1 MKGTD
6 EIAVTQRGAAE
17 PGGNLDRLDRIARAS
32 KARQD
37 GRVLDCIGFDLG
49 HLLYRLTPG
58 EANLDI
64 AYVIEENEW
73 RGRKGIQ
80 LRIRDLR

>member
-1 MKGTD
+1 M
-6 EIAVTQRGAAE
+6 VSRGVEVVGAPE
-17 PGGNLDRLDRIARAS
+17 VVGRNHVRF

-58 EANLDI
+58 EANLDM

>member
-1 MKGTD
+1 MRPVMVSRGVEVVGAS
-6 EIAVTQRGAAE
+6 EIVGK
-17 PGGNLDRLDRIARAS
+17 NHI
-32 KARQD
+32 KFKVRQN

-49 HLLYRLTPG
+49 HLDYRLAPG

-64 AYVIEENEW
+64 AYMIEENEW

-80 LRIRDLR
+80 LRIKDLR

>member
-1 MKGTD
+1 L
-6 EIAVTQRGAAE
+6 ASRGVE
-17 PGGNLDRLDRIARAS
+17 VVGSPSTVGRNHIRF

-37 GRVLDCIGFDLG
+37 GRILDCIGFDMG

-58 EANLDI
+58 EPNLDM

-73 RGRKGIQ
+73 RGKKTVQ
-80 LRIRDLR
+80 LRVKDLR